1 MSNAISSENQ
11 LSQTETDA
19 LLKAVSEQLAQNTFD
34 TSDRQLLQ
42 QMVES
47 MGDTRGMVRFGFA
60 ERLGAVGKPA
70 IPFLLDALANHN
82 NPVVRRASAKTLT
95 LIADPVAIPT
105 LVNSFLND
113 EDTVVQGSAVGAL
126 ARTGAAS
133 VPALLEIL
141 ASPEQSE
148 SVKGHAA
155 WALSF
160 IGAEAKEHLYEA
172 INSDSSEVR
181 AGVIGAIA
189 KVAQEESEEQAYNI
203 LIDALN
209 DSAENVRCEAAALLG
224 NLAYRA
230 AIPTLIQLLQH
241 QEGETRKA
249 AALALM
255 KIGDRSVIEP
265 LQSALNQESEEN
277 VQKAIALGIFL
288 LKRKSES
295 EDDDWQ

>member
-1 MSNAISSENQ
+1 MSNGINSENQ

-19 LLKAVSEQLAQNTFD
+19 LLKAVSEQLVNDTFD
-34 TSDRQLLQ
+34 TSDRHLLQ

-105 LVNSFLND
+105 LVHSFLND
-113 EDTVVQGSAVGAL
+113 EDTVVRGSAVGAL
-126 ARTGAAS
+126 ARTGKES

-141 ASPEQSE
+141 ASSDRSE
-148 SVKGHAA
+148 TIKGHAA

-160 IGAEAKEHLYEA
+160 IGTEAKEHLYEA
-172 INSDSSEVR
+172 IDSDSPEVR
-181 AGVIGAIA
+181 AAVVGAIA
-189 KVAQEESEEQAYNI
+189 KVAQEKSEEKAYNI
-203 LIDALN
+203 LINALN
-209 DSAENVRCEAAALLG
+209 DPAENVRCEAAALLG
-224 NLAYRA
+224 NLTYRA
-230 AIPTLIQLLQH
+230 AIPTLIKLLQH
-241 QEGETRKA
+241 PEGETRKA

-255 KIGDRSVIEP
+255 KIGDRQAIES
-265 LQSALNQESEEN
+265 LESALERESEEN
-277 VQKAIALGIFL
+277 VQKAIALAISL
-288 LKRKSES
+288 LQRKSES
-295 EDDDWQ
+295 EEDDWN

>member
-1 MSNAISSENQ
+1 MSNALNSENQ

-19 LLKAVSEQLAQNTFD
+19 LLKAVSEQLSQNTFD

-60 ERLGAVGKPA
+60 ERLGAVGEPA
-70 IPFLLDALANHN
+70 IPFLLDALANHA

-95 LIADPVAIPT
+95 IIADPIAVPT
-105 LVNSFLND
+105 LVNSLLKD
-113 EDTVVQGSAVGAL
+113 EDTVVRGSAVGAL
-126 ARTGAAS
+126 ARTGEAS

-141 ASPEQSE
+141 ASPEHPE
-148 SVKGHAA
+148 STKGHAA

-160 IGAEAKEHLYEA
+160 IGTAAKEHLYKA
-172 INSDSSEVR
+172 INSDSPEVR
-181 AGVIGAIA
+181 AAVIGAIA
-189 KVAQEESEEQAYNI
+189 KIAQEESDQKAYNI
-203 LIDALN
+203 LINALH

-224 NLAYRA
+224 NLAYRSA
-230 AIPTLIQLLQH
+230 NPNLIQLLQH

-255 KIGDRSVIEP
+255 KIGDRSAIKP

-277 VQKAIALGIFL
+277 VQKAIALAISL
-288 LKRKSES
+288 LQRKSES
-295 EDDDWQ
+295 EDDD

>member
-1 MSNAISSENQ
+1 MSNALNSENQ

-19 LLKAVSEQLAQNTFD
+19 LLQAVSEQLANNTFD

-105 LVNSFLND
+105 LVRSFLND
-113 EDTVVQGSAVGAL
+113 EDTVVRGSAVGAL
-126 ARTGAAS
+126 ARTGKTS

-141 ASPEQSE
+141 ASSEQSE
-148 SVKGHAA
+148 STKGHAA

-160 IGAEAKEHLYEA
+160 IGTEAKEYLYEA
-172 INSDSSEVR
+172 IDSDSPEVR
-181 AGVIGAIA
+181 AAVVGAIA
-189 KVAQEESEEQAYNI
+189 KVAQEKSEDKAYNI
-203 LIDALN
+203 LINALN

-224 NLAYRA
+224 NLTHRS
-230 AIPTLIQLLQH
+230 AIPNLTQLLQH

-255 KIGDRSVIEP
+255 KIGDRKAIES

-277 VQKAIALGIFL
+277 VQKAIALAIFL
-288 LKRKSES
+288 LQRKSES
-295 EDDDWQ
+295 EDDDWG

>member
-1 MSNAISSENQ
+1 MSNALNSENQ

-60 ERLGAVGKPA
+60 ERLGSVGKPA
-70 IPFLLDALANHN
+70 IPFLLDALANHS

-95 LIADPVAIPT
+95 IIADPVAIPT
-105 LVNSFLND
+105 LVKSFLQD

-126 ARTGAAS
+126 ARTGEAS

-141 ASPEQSE
+141 ASPDRPENT
-148 SVKGHAA
+148 KGHAA

-160 IGAEAKEHLYEA
+160 IGTAAKEHLYEA
-172 INSDSSEVR
+172 IDSDSPEVR
-181 AGVIGAIA
+181 AAVLGAIS
-189 KVAQEESEEQAYNI
+189 KVAQEESDEKAYSL
-203 LIDALN
+203 LIDALQ

-224 NLAYRA
+224 NLAYKA
-230 AIPTLIQLLQH
+230 AIPTLIPLLQH

-255 KIGDRSVIEP
+255 KIGDRSSIEP
-265 LQSALNQESEEN
+265 LQASLKNESEEN
-277 VQKAIALGIFL
+277 VQKAISLAISL
-288 LKRKSES
+288 LERKPE
-295 EDDDWQ
+295 EDDDWN